1 MCGNRDVSI
10 IIKTKHI
17 SSGLINNYLDFSQN
31 WENVL
36 FGKQKVILFVRSKFF
51 FFNEHSNKSKFK
63 IKNQI
68 RKGTVSSI
76 NSQFPDWNLLIT

>member
-17 SSGLINNYLDFSQN
+17 SPDLINNYLDFSQN

-36 FGKQKVILFVRSKFF
+36 FGKQKVIPFVRSKFF

-63 IKNQI
+63 IRESNKKRDYFI
-68 RKGTVSSI
+68 H
-76 NSQFPDWNLLIT
+76 